1 MLSKRLKIFFL
12 VYICLITLAL
22 ITSNFI
28 MPYIEP
34 KIVPLIEDFIEKKYH
49 KDIIIIL
56 SVSMTM
62 PIMFFIIIPN
72 IKHLIG

>member
-1 MLSKRLKIFFL
+1 MLSKKLKIFFF

-28 MPYIEP
+28 MPFVEP
-34 KIVPLIEDFIEKKYH
+34 NIIPFIEGFIDKRFH
-49 KDIIIIL
+49 KDVIVVL

-72 IKHLIG
+72 IKHLVG

>member
-1 MLSKRLKIFFL
+1 MLSKKLKTFFF
-12 VYICLITLAL
+12 VYISLITLAL

-28 MPYIEP
+28 MPFVEP
-34 KIVPLIEDFIEKKYH
+34 NIIPFIEDFIEKKYQ
-49 KDIIIIL
+49 KDIIIVL

-72 IKHLIG
+72 IKHLVG

>member
-1 MLSKRLKIFFL
+1 MLSKKLKIFFY

-28 MPYIEP
+28 MPFIEP
-34 KIVPLIEDFIEKKYH
+34 NVIPFIENFIDKKYH
-49 KDIIIIL
+49 KNVIVVL

-72 IKHLIG
+72 IKHLVG

>member
-1 MLSKRLKIFFL
+1 MLSKKLKIFFF
-12 VYICLITLAL
+12 VYISLITLAL

-34 KIVPLIEDFIEKKYH
+34 IVVPAIEFYISEKYH
-49 KDIIIIL
+49 KNIIVVL
-56 SVSMTM
+56 SISMTM
-62 PIMFFIIIPN
+62 PIMFFFIIPN

>member
-28 MPYIEP
+28 MPFVEP
-34 KIVPLIEDFIEKKYH
+34 KIIPLIENFIDKKYH
-49 KDIIIIL
+49 KNVIVVL

>member
-1 MLSKRLKIFFL
+1 MLSKRLKVFFF

-22 ITSNFI
+22 VTSNFI
-28 MPYIEP
+28 IPFVEP
-34 KIVPLIEDFIEKKYH
+34 KIIPLIEHFIEKKYQ
-49 KDIIIIL
+49 KDIIVVL
-56 SVSMTM
+56 SASMTM

>member
-1 MLSKRLKIFFL
+1 MLSKKLKTFFF

-22 ITSNFI
+22 ATSNFI
-28 MPYIEP
+28 MPFVEP
-34 KIVPLIEDFIEKKYH
+34 NIIPLIQDFIDKKYH
-49 KDIIIIL
+49 KDVIVVL

-72 IKHLIG
+72 IKHLVG